1 MFDYE
6 GCGTVDI
13 SAGLLE
19 KQIEDDLARA
29 GWPDRSAVIII
40 DPELEMWV
48 WSDSPHVDEELGWR
62 TKTPNLR
69 LWMEAKGFWP
79 TGQAKPR
86 RAKEAL
92 EAALHEVRKPRSSAI
107 YQSLAEKVS
116 LARCEDRAFRKF
128 KDTLLKWFKEE

>member
-6 GCGTVDI
+6 GCGTVSI
-13 SAGLLE
+13 SPGLLE
-19 KQIEDDLARA
+19 QQIENDLARA
-29 GWPDRSAVIII
+29 GWPERCAVVVI
-40 DPELEMWV
+40 DPELEIWV

-62 TKTPNLR
+62 GRTPTLR
-69 LWMEAKGFWP
+69 LWMETRGFWP

-86 RAKEAL
+86 RPKEAL

-116 LARCEDRAFRKF
+116 LVRCEDRAFRRF
-128 KDTLLKWFKEE
+128 RDILSKWFTG